1 MSEFG
6 GWRRMLIELTPYEHR
21 ELNDFVT
28 RLTVEARRELP
39 LIVTCPEK
47 YVEFLEWYFKSKG
60 MDNITVKSTDEATVQ
75 KVYSKYVQAIR

>member
-6 GWRRMLIELTPYEHR
+6 GWRKMLIELTPYDKR
-21 ELNDFVT
+21 ELDDFLT
-28 RLTVEARRELP
+28 RLVLETRRDLP
-39 LIVTCPEK
+39 LVVTCPEK

-75 KVYSKYVQAIR
+75 KVYSKDV